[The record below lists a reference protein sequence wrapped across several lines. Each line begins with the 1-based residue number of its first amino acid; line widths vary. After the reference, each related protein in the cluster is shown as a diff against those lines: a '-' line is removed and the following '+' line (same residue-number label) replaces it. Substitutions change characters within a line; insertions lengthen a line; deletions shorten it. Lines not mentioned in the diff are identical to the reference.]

1 MEDMEI
7 VLSMNLQVVAHD
19 IVEDYKDEG
28 ESILVAAAAELVV
41 AEIVKIHYLEVVP
54 LEAHKDHMDWD

>member
-1 MEDMEI
+1 M
-7 VLSMNLQVVAHD
+7 VAHD

-28 ESILVAAAAELVV
+28 ESILVAAAELVV